1 MSDAI
6 QQAIE
11 ALRMTKYCIPAYGF
25 HAEKV
30 TIDEAIAG
38 LQALQSGEAVAEVT
52 MSFGGYKVLR
62 WLKTGDLDDYPE
74 GTKFYTTPQP
84 VVPAQW
90 RVVMRGMVEYAECN
104 DPGNPYLDQA
114 KALLSA
120 GKGGE

>member
-38 LQALQSGEAVAEVT
+38 LQALQHSGEPVAWMSPNKQSLEFSRPDT
-52 MSFGGYKVLR
+52 MYGSHTIPL
-62 WLKTGDLDDYPE
+62 
-74 GTKFYTTPQP
+74 YTTPQP

-90 RVVMRGMVEYAECN
+90 RVVMRGMIEYAECN

-114 KALLSA
+114 KVLLSA

>member
-38 LQALQSGEAVAEVT
+38 LQALQSGE
-52 MSFGGYKVLR
+52 
-62 WLKTGDLDDYPE
+62 
-74 GTKFYTTPQP
+74 P
-84 VVPAQW
+84 VVDEAVFDILKAAQGSC
-90 RVVMRGMVEYAECN
+90 RLGFN
-104 DPGNPYLDQA
+104 DIADKQIEIA
-114 KALLSA
+114 IKALLSA
-120 GKGGE
+120 GKETV

>member
-38 LQALQSGEAVAEVT
+38 LQALQHSGE
-52 MSFGGYKVLR
+52 
-62 WLKTGDLDDYPE
+62 
-74 GTKFYTTPQP
+74 P
-84 VVPAQW
+84 VVP
-90 RVVMRGMVEYAECN
+90 
-104 DPGNPYLDQA
+104 D
-114 KALLSA
+114 KALAKRTAKRRRQFEALCA
-120 GKGGE
+120 QVRDPQADKGFNYEA